1 MHGDSIRSNKQTTI
15 TVKSTTTLVSKP
27 KLRKSI
33 TAFCSL
39 SYSVQLRHEISQCEF
54 LQMNGKHTKGDG
66 MFAHFLLNKIAV
78 AYNYSTFG
86 KFIYILQIER
96 VGLQRNGNE
105 V

>member
-1 MHGDSIRSNKQTTI
+1 
-15 TVKSTTTLVSKP
+15 
-27 KLRKSI
+27 
-33 TAFCSL
+33 
-39 SYSVQLRHEISQCEF
+39 
-54 LQMNGKHTKGDG
+54 MNGKHTKGDG